1 MTPDLASRLIV
12 PVALAIVAAAAP
24 SAADDARIRLS
35 ISELAP
41 GTTYRGTCRV
51 AGSVPVVIGG
61 ASAHSYDFD
70 SIPLRC
76 EIDAAASLTITITIE
91 HAGNRAR
98 TRTAGGRVVVDL
110 S

>member
-1 MTPDLASRLIV
+1 MTPDLASRLIA
-12 PVALAIVAAAAP
+12 PAALAIVAAAAP
-24 SAADDARIRLS
+24 SAADDARIRLTV
-35 ISELAP
+35 SELAP
-41 GTTYRGTCRV
+41 GAAYAGTCRS

-61 ASAHSYDFD
+61 ASARSYDFD
-70 SIPLRC
+70 SGPLRC
-76 EIDAAASLTITITIE
+76 EIDAAAPLTITIE

>member
-1 MTPDLASRLIV
+1 MMKPDLANRLIA
-12 PVALAIVAAAAP
+12 PAALAIVAAAAP

-41 GTTYRGTCRV
+41 GATYRGTCRV
-51 AGSVPVVIGG
+51 AGSAPVLIDGT
-61 ASAHSYDFD
+61 SAHSYDFD
-70 SIPLRC
+70 TGELRC
-76 EIDAAASLTITITIE
+76 EIAAAAPLTITIE